1 MGGNYHLNFGISVTL
16 MSVTNNVHDLRLCHE
31 LDLFNDNGSK
41 GNEYWLYK
49 MIIFLSKLDQTS
61 LD

>member
-1 MGGNYHLNFGISVTL
+1 MSSSNSTGLSATL

-31 LDLFNDNGSK
+31 LVLFNDNGGSN
-41 GNEYWLYK
+41 NEYWLYK

>member
-1 MGGNYHLNFGISVTL
+1 MSSSYSTGISATL
-16 MSVTNNVHDLRLCHE
+16 MSVTNNVHDLRLYHE
-31 LDLFNDNGSK
+31 LDLFNDNGSSN
-41 GNEYWLYK
+41 NEYWLYK